1 MFLISIKRGK
11 YILKKEKKVIFII
24 VEPHMENQLNYLEK
38 LFKKNNIKIHKIK
51 FPRIEFN
58 DGNILNL
65 LFKRVLYG
73 KKYLSEVKKII
84 GKNKDIINNNTIIF
98 SCGEGFIIG
107 NINYWFPSFNNKN
120 TIAIQHGMFLLK
132 SNNILSIFKKS
143 FNLISK
149 ILFGINLIGKGFG
162 GTKFGNYIVYG
173 VKYKNYLLEKG
184 WENNDILVSGN
195 LIKGN
200 YLNEKYNNNCK
211 QKMNSVVLLLQ
222 DLTVKNIS
230 FKKFENYLFKII
242 EILSDQFSKVIVRLH
257 PKMDKD
263 FISEIENKTSKNEI
277 IFSSKRNL
285 IDDFNQSDCAISFF
299 STALIDANLFG
310 LPVAGIKLPE
320 IKLEYYQFLN
330 KIIKLE
336 NLKSEIIE
344 LKKNMKVNSWGIKQ
358 EEFTVNT
365 SGLSKLLKDI
375 I

>member
-11 YILKKEKKVIFII
+11 YILNKEKKVVFII

-73 KKYLSEVKKII
+73 KKYLSEIKKII
-84 GKNKDIINNNTIIF
+84 SKNKDIINNNTIIF

-132 SNNILSIFKKS
+132 SNNILSIFKKL

-162 GTKFGNYIVYG
+162 GTKFENYIVYG
-173 VKYKNYLLEKG
+173 MKYKNYLLEKG
-184 WENNDILVSGN
+184 WNNNNILVSGN

-200 YLNEKYNNNCK
+200 YISKNNKNYK
-211 QKMNSVVLLLQ
+211 KEINSVIFLLQ
-222 DLTVKNIS
+222 DLTIKNITS
-230 FKKFENYLFKII
+230 QKFEDYLINII
-242 EILSDQFSKVIVRLH
+242 NILSSQFSKVIVRLH
-257 PKMDKD
+257 PKMDNG
-263 FISEIENKTSKNEI
+263 FICKIQSRISNREI
-277 IFSSKRNL
+277 IYSNKISL
-285 IDDFNQSDCAISFF
+285 VDDFDRSDCAISFF
-299 STALIDANLFG
+299 STALIDANLYG

-320 IKLEYYQFLN
+320 IKLEYYDFLS

-336 NLKSEIIE
+336 NLKNEIAE
-344 LKKNMKVNSWGIKQ
+344 LENHMEIRRWKIKD
-358 EEFTVNT
+358 EEFYIND
-365 SGLSKLLKDI
+365 SGFSKLLKNI